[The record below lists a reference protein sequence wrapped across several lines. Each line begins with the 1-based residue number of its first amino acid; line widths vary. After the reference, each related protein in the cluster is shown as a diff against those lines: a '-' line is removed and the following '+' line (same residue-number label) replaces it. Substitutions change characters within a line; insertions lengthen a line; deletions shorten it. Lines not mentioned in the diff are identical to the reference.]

1 MVPGTILVTGASGLL
16 GSNFVLTAKKRS
28 YKIVALYHTHPLEF
42 PGGKVVKIDLRNGPF
57 VKKLI
62 REYHPDW
69 IVHCAALTNVDWCE
83 THRDETWKLNVEV
96 TRQIASIARDNGVG
110 LVYISSDSIF
120 DGRLGCYLEE
130 SMPAPLN
137 IYAESKLAGEKAVLD
152 ELNCSL
158 IVRTNIYGWNAKNK
172 ESLAEWIL
180 RRLETGQLVPGFYD
194 ILFTPIFVGD
204 LSEIILDMM
213 KLELKGVYH
222 VAGSQVCSK
231 YEFAVQLAATFGLN
245 RELVQPATAADSKE
259 LIAMRPGNTS
269 LRTDK
274 ISAALG
280 RGMPDIEAGLM
291 RFKAL
296 RNNARMV
303 RN

>member
-1 MVPGTILVTGASGLL
+1 M
-16 GSNFVLTAKKRS
+16 
-28 YKIVALYHTHPLEF
+28 HPLEF
-42 PGGKVVKIDLRNGPF
+42 PGGTAVHIDLRNGPL
-57 VKKLI
+57 VEKLI

-83 THRDETWKLNVEV
+83 THRDETWKLNVEA
-96 TRQIASIARDNGVG
+96 TRQIASIARDFGVG

-120 DGRLGCYLEE
+120 DGRSGGYAEE
-130 SMPAPLN
+130 SLPAPLN
-137 IYAESKLAGEKAVLD
+137 VYAESKLAGEKAVLD
-152 ELNCSL
+152 ELDCSL
-158 IVRTNIYGWNAKNK
+158 IVRTNIYGWNAIHK

-180 RRLETGQLVPGFYD
+180 HRLEAGQSVPGFQD
-194 ILFTPIFVGD
+194 ILFTPILVSD
-204 LSEIILDMM
+204 VSEIILDMM

-245 RELVQPATAADSKE
+245 RELIQPAIAADSKE

-274 ISAALG
+274 ITAALG
-280 RGMPDIEAGLM
+280 RGMPDIEAGLT

-296 RNNARMV
+296 RNNAKIV